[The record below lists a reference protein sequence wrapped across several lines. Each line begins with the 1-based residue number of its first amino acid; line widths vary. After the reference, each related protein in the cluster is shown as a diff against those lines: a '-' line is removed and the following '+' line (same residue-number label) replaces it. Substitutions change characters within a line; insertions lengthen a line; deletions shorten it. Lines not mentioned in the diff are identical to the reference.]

1 MKEIHEL
8 TSMDMVDS
16 FIQQH
21 NLTFLYV
28 SRQECSVCHAL
39 LPKIRE
45 MLQPYPSIALGHIDA
60 NQVEEVASKF
70 LIFTVPIMLVLV
82 EQKEVV
88 RGDRFV
94 RLDRLAEQLEQI
106 YSSYA

>member
-16 FIQQH
+16 FIQQYK
-21 NLTFLYV
+21 LTFLYV

-39 LPKIRE
+39 LPKIKE
-45 MLQPYPSIALGHIDA
+45 LLQPYPSIVLGHIDA

-70 LIFTVPIMLVLV
+70 LIFTVPIMLILV
-82 EQKEVV
+82 DQKEVV
-88 RGDRFV
+88 RADRFV
-94 RLDRLAEQLEQI
+94 RLERLAEQLQQI

>member
-1 MKEIHEL
+1 MKEIYEL

-21 NLTFLYV
+21 DLTFLYV

-45 MLQPYPSIALGHIDA
+45 LLQPYPSIALGHIDA

-70 LIFTVPIMLVLV
+70 LIFTVPMMLILM

-88 RGDRFV
+88 RADRFV
-94 RLDRLAEQLEQI
+94 RLNRLAEQLQQI

>member
-1 MKEIHEL
+1 MKEMHEL
-8 TSMDMVDS
+8 TSMDMVDP

-21 NLTFLYV
+21 NMTFLYV
-28 SRQECSVCHAL
+28 SRKECSVCHAL

-45 MLQPYPSIALGHIDA
+45 LLQPYPSIALGHIDA
-60 NQVEEVASKF
+60 NQVEEVASRF

-88 RGDRFV
+88 RADRFV